1 MFKGRIKRLLLA
13 ICVFILIA
21 APAFAGNPPF
31 AADTA
36 RLISWAR
43 EARQLLQLPGNQS
56 TADSLLSL
64 AKEVVSKEKMQTP
77 LLLYWALAESA
88 FQRKDYGNAYDMAA
102 RAMKSSQSQI
112 GLQSQGE
119 LMIFFAKT
127 CQYTGQFNVSVDYL
141 NKTVE
146 FAGFNHLKKLS
157 AKACNALGEVYTVV
171 GDPAKVRE
179 SLERMLQFAMQES
192 DSVSTLA
199 ALYKLGKQNFGYKYD
214 FHTVDR
220 YMRQS
225 LEYSVPLR
233 DTATIAVALADI
245 AWNFYLEKKLDS
257 SLFYYQA
264 CLDYAIPGKRYY
276 SLANALGN
284 MGTIYR
290 DMKKFD
296 KALAYW
302 KKGISTAREHSDWYT
317 QSWIYSDMSKMAS
330 DQGNHQDAYKFQVL
344 YKQYSDSLAKQKNS
358 DGLNMARAKYEAD
371 ASQKQVELL
380 SLKVKNQRLLLYGVG
395 AFLLLSI
402 IIGLLLLRQ
411 AKLNAKRRISEMDQ
425 KILEVT
431 QANLRQQ
438 MNPHFIFNTLNSIQ
452 YYMYKHDKLA
462 TNNYLT
468 KFSSL
473 MRKILENSQHT
484 AVPIRDE
491 IDALQLYLELESIR
505 FRDKFDYEIIID
517 EEIDTLMYK
526 IPTMLIQPYVE
537 NAICHGLMY
546 REEKGKVKISLMLGK
561 DHVSVVIEDNGIG
574 RDASR
579 EISRNKEKT
588 HNSLGTQIT
597 ESRLKLVSALYGT
610 SLKTHFTDLKDEEG
624 KGTGTRVEIH
634 IPILT

>member
-1 MFKGRIKRLLLA
+1 MFKGRFKRFLSA
-13 ICVFILIA
+13 SSIFILMA
-21 APAFAGNPPF
+21 ATAFGGNPPI
-31 AADTA
+31 AADTV
-36 RLISWAR
+36 RIISWAK
-43 EARQLLQLPGNQS
+43 EARQLLRSTGNS
-56 TADSLLSL
+56 GATDSLLSL
-64 AKEVVSKEKMQTP
+64 AKESVSKEKLQTP

-102 RAMKSSQSQI
+102 HAMKSPQSQV
-112 GLQSQGE
+112 GLQAQGE
-119 LMIFFAKT
+119 LMIFFART

-146 FAGFNHLKKLS
+146 FAGINQIKTLP
-157 AKACNALGEVYTVV
+157 AKACNALAEVYTVV

-179 SLERMLQFAMQES
+179 SLERMLLFARIES
-192 DSVSTLA
+192 DSVGTLA
-199 ALYKLGKQNFGYKYD
+199 ALYKLGKQNFGYNYNFK
-214 FHTVDR
+214 TVDR

-225 LEYSVPLR
+225 LAFAVPLR
-233 DTATIAVALADI
+233 DTATIAAALADI

-257 SLFYYQA
+257 SLHYYEA
-264 CLDYAIPGKRYY
+264 CVEIAISGKRYY

-290 DMKKFD
+290 DLKKFD
-296 KALAYW
+296 KALVYW
-302 KKGISTAREHSDWYT
+302 KKGITTAREHSDWYT
-317 QSWIYSDMSKMAS
+317 QAWIYNDMSMMAS

-344 YKQYSDSLAKQKNS
+344 YKQYSDSVAKQKSN
-358 DGLNMARAKYEAD
+358 DGLMMARAKYEAD

-380 SLKVKNQRLLLYGVG
+380 SLQVKNQRLLLYGVG

-411 AKLNAKRRISEMDQ
+411 ARLNAKRRISEMDQ

-491 IDALQLYLELESIR
+491 LDALQLYLELESIR
-505 FRDKFDYEIIID
+505 FRDKFDYEIIVD

-546 REEKGKVKISLMLGK
+546 REEKGKVKISLTLGK

-588 HNSLGTQIT
+588 HNSLGTRIT
-597 ESRLKLVSALYGT
+597 ESRLKLVSTLYGT